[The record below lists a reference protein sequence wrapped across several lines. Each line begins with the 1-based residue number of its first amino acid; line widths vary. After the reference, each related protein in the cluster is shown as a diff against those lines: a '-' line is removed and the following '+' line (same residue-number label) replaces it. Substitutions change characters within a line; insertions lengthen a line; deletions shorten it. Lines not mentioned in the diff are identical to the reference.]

1 MIDIA
6 NVEWSS
12 AAYVARYCMKK
23 LHDHTK
29 SDADY
34 AKKGKLKEF
43 VRMSRR
49 IGRDYYEEHKNEIYK
64 YDELI
69 MKTVKGNTG
78 SIKPPK
84 AWDKLFEAEH
94 PEQMDLLRQDR
105 KTAAERSAELKRQLT
120 DYTDMKMLEIA
131 ANKIAIKA
139 KQLPRDME
147 D

>member
-1 MIDIA
+1 
-6 NVEWSS
+6 
-12 AAYVARYCMKK
+12 MKK
-23 LHDHTK
+23 LHDNTK

-34 AKKGKLKEF
+34 AKEGKLKEF

-94 PEQMDLLRQDR
+94 PDQMDLLRQDR
-105 KTAAERSAELKRQLT
+105 KTAAERSAKLKRELT
-120 DYTDMKMLEIA
+120 DYTDLKMLEIA
-131 ANKIAIKA
+131 ASKIEIKA

-147 D
+147 E